1 MRLKDKVV
9 LISGVGPGMGR
20 AIALLFAQEGAH
32 VALVARKA
40 DAIEA
45 LAQQIRDAN
54 GDRAIA
60 LQADASVRAQIE
72 DAVAQTIRSFGR
84 LDAFLSLPGGGFRHT
99 RNLPEIEEDAF
110 RGLFEN
116 HLMSLFYGVRAVIP
130 HLKQAG
136 GGAIITV
143 GAAYKTLRDGSIG
156 YGAVKEG
163 VVGFTRNLARELHP
177 DNIRAN
183 CLCPGL
189 IRQPLAAGP
198 VGLPQMALAR
208 KGQPEDVAF
217 AALYLAS
224 DESRWVTGQTLVV
237 DGGDEVLAGQPRAFK
252 YSAPL
257 CYGVMS
263 CRAGRDVLTPSGLW
277 PPPPNANKIILN
289 ST

>member
-9 LISGVGPGMGR
+9 LISGVGPGMGS
-20 AIALLFAQEGAH
+20 AIALLFAQEGAR
-32 VALVARKA
+32 VALVARKP
-40 DAIEA
+40 DVVEA
-45 LAQQIRDAN
+45 VVKDIQQEHP
-54 GDRAIA
+54 DRAMA
-60 LQADASVRAQIE
+60 FQADATVRSQVE
-72 DAVAQTIRSFGR
+72 DAVSQTVNAFGR
-84 LDAFLSLPGGGFRHT
+84 LDAFLSMPGGGFRHT
-99 RNLPEIEEDAF
+99 RDLPEIEEDAF
-110 RGLFEN
+110 RGLFQN
-116 HLMSLFYGVRAVIP
+116 HLMSLFYGTQAVIP

-163 VVGFTRNLARELHP
+163 VIGFTRNLARELHP
-177 DNIRAN
+177 YNIRAN

-237 DGGDEVLAGQPRAFK
+237 DGGDEVLAGQPRA
-252 YSAPL
+252 S
-257 CYGVMS
+257 
-263 CRAGRDVLTPSGLW
+263 
-277 PPPPNANKIILN
+277 
-289 ST
+289 

>member
-20 AIALLFAQEGAH
+20 AIALLFAQEGASL
-32 VALVARKA
+32 ALVARKSGG
-40 DAIEA
+40 IEA
-45 LAQQIRDAN
+45 LAREIREGR
-54 GDRAIA
+54 GDRALA
-60 LQADASVRAQIE
+60 VQADASVQAQME
-72 DAVAQTIRSFGR
+72 DAVARAIGSFGR
-84 LDAFLSLPGGGFRHT
+84 LDVFLSLPGGGFRHT
-99 RNLPEIEEDAF
+99 KDLPEMEEEAF
-110 RGLFEN
+110 QGMFRN
-116 HLMSLFYGVRAVIP
+116 HIMSLFYGTRAVIP

-136 GGAIITV
+136 GGAIITI

-163 VVGFTRNLARELHP
+163 VIGFTRNLARELHP
-177 DNIRAN
+177 YNIRAN

-208 KGQPEDVAF
+208 KGQPEDIAF

-237 DGGDEVLAGQPRAFK
+237 DGGDEVLAGQPRA
-252 YSAPL
+252 S
-257 CYGVMS
+257 
-263 CRAGRDVLTPSGLW
+263 
-277 PPPPNANKIILN
+277 
-289 ST
+289 